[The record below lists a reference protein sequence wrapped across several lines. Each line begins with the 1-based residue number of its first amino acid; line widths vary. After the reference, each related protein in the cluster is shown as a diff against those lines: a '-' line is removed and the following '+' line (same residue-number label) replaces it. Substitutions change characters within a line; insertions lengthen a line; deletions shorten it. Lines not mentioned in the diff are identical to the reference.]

1 MKKFFVIANMN
12 KDEGLKMASSVT
24 EYLRSKG
31 CQAEKAGISR
41 VYGDSSSQDDIVKS
55 VPDDTEAVIALGGDG
70 TIIQIAAA
78 LAKKKIPLLGINL
91 GTLGYLAEV
100 DKDNIEPT
108 LDRLIADD
116 YEIEERMMLKGS
128 VVKDGEDIGTYRALN
143 EVVIMRTGAVR
154 VIRYDIYVNDRLLN
168 SYDADGIIVST
179 PTGSTGYNMSA
190 GGPIVEPDAKVI
202 LMTPVSA
209 HTLNSRSIV
218 LSPDDKLKIAIA
230 QSRVETPQGTQVCF
244 DGGKCFDVSP
254 GDYVEIERANR
265 ITRVIKMSKESFLDT
280 LSRKMSS

>member
-1 MKKFFVIANMN
+1 MKKIHVIANMD
-12 KDEGLKMASSVT
+12 KDKNLEIAKSVT
-24 EYLRSKG
+24 QYLESKG
-31 CQAEKAGISR
+31 CRAFCDGIRR
-41 VYGDSSSQDDIVKS
+41 VYGDSSSQDVIVKS

-78 LAKKKIPLLGINL
+78 LAKKGIPLLGINL

-108 LDRLIADD
+108 LDRLVEDD
-116 YEIEERMMLKGS
+116 FEIENRMMIKGS
-128 VVKDGEDIGTYRALN
+128 VYKNGQYIDTCRALN
-143 EVVIMRTGAVR
+143 EIVIMRTGSVR
-154 VIRYDIYVNDRLLN
+154 VIRYEIYVNDRLLN
-168 SYDADGIIVST
+168 TYEADGIIVST

-202 LMTPVSA
+202 LITPVSA

-218 LSPDDKLKIAIA
+218 LSPDDKLKIAVA
-230 QSRVETPQGTQVCF
+230 QSRVESPQETQVCF
-244 DGGKCFDVSP
+244 DGGTCFMVDP

-280 LSRKMSS
+280 LARKMSS

>member
-12 KDEGLKMASSVT
+12 KDEGLKIATSVT

-31 CQAEKAGISR
+31 CEAEKAGISR
-41 VYGDSSSQDDIVKS
+41 VYGDSSAQDEIVRS

-128 VVKDGEDIGTYRALN
+128 VYNNDKFTATCRALN

-202 LMTPVSA
+202 LITPVSA

-230 QSRVETPQGTQVCF
+230 QSRFETPQETQVCF
-244 DGGKCFDVSP
+244 DGGKCFEVNP

>member
-1 MKKFFVIANMN
+1 MKKFHVIANMD
-12 KDEGLKMASSVT
+12 KDPGLQIAKSVT
-24 EYLRSKG
+24 EYLKSKG
-31 CQAEKAGISR
+31 CEASCDGIRR
-41 VYGDSSSQDDIVKS
+41 VYGDSSTQDEIVKS
-55 VPDDTEAVIALGGDG
+55 VPGDTEAVIALGGDG
-70 TIIQIAAA
+70 TIIQIAGA

-108 LDRLIADD
+108 LDRLLADD

-128 VVKDGEDIGTYRALN
+128 VYKNGKCVDTCRALN
-143 EVVIMRTGAVR
+143 EIVIMRTGSLR
-154 VIRYDIYVNDRLLN
+154 VIRYEIYVNERLLN
-168 SYDADGIIVST
+168 TYEADGIIVST

-202 LMTPVSA
+202 LITPVAA

-218 LSPDDKLKIAIA
+218 LSPDDRLRIAVA
-230 QSRVETPQGTQVCF
+230 ESRVESPQETQICF
-244 DGGKCFDVSP
+244 DGGTHFEVNP

-280 LSRKMSS
+280 LARKMSS